1 LSDADTI
8 RSLYELLAAGRLEDS
23 AALLDPEIEWDTS
36 QAPTGVRTRGLDG
49 ARADLEAMLDAWDEY
64 ESVVERLV
72 EAGEVIVVVVVN
84 RGRGRVGGVP
94 IEARRAHVWRL
105 HDGRPV
111 SMRLYLDP
119 ADAFAAV
126 GLEPSP

>member
-36 QAPTGVRTRGLDG
+36 EAPTGVRTRGLDG

-126 GLEPSP
+126 GLELSP